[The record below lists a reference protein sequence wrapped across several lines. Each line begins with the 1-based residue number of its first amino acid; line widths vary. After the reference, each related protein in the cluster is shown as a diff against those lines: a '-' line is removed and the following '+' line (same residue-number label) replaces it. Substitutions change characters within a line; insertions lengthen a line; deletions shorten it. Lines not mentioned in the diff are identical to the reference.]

1 MAKLR
6 NRETLPFFS
15 SVKYLRF
22 LESYSFPHARNE
34 AVQILQAISLWC
46 LSWRSDT
53 QRHKKAGKVSDTE
66 LAEV

>member
-15 SVKYLRF
+15 SVKYHRF

-34 AVQILQAISLWC
+34 AIQILQAISLWC
-46 LSWRSDT
+46 LSCRSDT
-53 QRHKKAGKVSDTE
+53 QRQKEAGKASDTK